1 MDYLDPQKK
10 RSHKVRLYIGYSLIA
25 VAISI
30 ATVILVY
37 IGSGFYLDKQTG
49 SLIQNGQLFVN
60 SNPEGATIYLNGE
73 QQRTK
78 TVGRLVVPSG
88 SYKVTLKRDGFR
100 EWSQQVLLEGGRI
113 QRLDYARL
121 LPTLLTPKIIQTF
134 ATVPQHISQ
143 SFDRRFLTFTFAEKP
158 LSIFVYDLT
167 KPDVTPVEIIIAAN
181 TISNPVKTGQLNIL
195 EWSEDNKHFL
205 VSYSAGG
212 ILSDYLIA
220 SRDVKEPVTNLTV
233 LLGIKTSVI
242 SFRNHSFDHY
252 YVYNPADKSLGTVSI
267 EVTTVI
273 PRLNNVLAYKTF
285 DNDQILYVS
294 ATSII
299 KNKVQARLSINDK
312 SYLLRELTP
321 SDSYLLDIAKLSS
334 SVVIAVGSSSENKV
348 TILRN
353 PVEYL
358 HTHPEQ
364 TVPSAVTILQ
374 VPAPTEVSFSTDASV
389 VMARGGQKFAVH
401 YFEEDKSST
410 YELGVPVPSDK
421 LRWIDGKHLQAMSGA
436 DAYLFDYDGANL
448 QKTVPS
454 LAQFGSYFDNNYQNI
469 YGFTTFTNGIPFT
482 VTRSSLKVTGN

>member
-334 SVVIAVGSSSENKV
+334 SVVIAVGSC
-348 TILRN
+348 IGALRFTCMN
-353 PVEYL
+353 VRR
-358 HTHPEQ
+358 HR
-364 TVPSAVTILQ
+364 VPTRRLA
-374 VPAPTEVSFSTDASV
+374 D
-389 VMARGGQKFAVH
+389 
-401 YFEEDKSST
+401 D
-410 YELGVPVPSDK
+410 
-421 LRWIDGKHLQAMSGA
+421 LR
-436 DAYLFDYDGANL
+436 
-448 QKTVPS
+448 
-454 LAQFGSYFDNNYQNI
+454 
-469 YGFTTFTNGIPFT
+469 PF
-482 VTRSSLKVTGN
+482 